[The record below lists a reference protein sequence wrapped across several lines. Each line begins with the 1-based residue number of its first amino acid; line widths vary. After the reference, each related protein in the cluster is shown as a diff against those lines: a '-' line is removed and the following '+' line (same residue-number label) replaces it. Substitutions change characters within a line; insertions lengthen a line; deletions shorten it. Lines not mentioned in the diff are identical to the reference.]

1 MIRILM
7 KFNGT
12 VVRDMETD
20 KKEITI
26 GRDPE
31 NDIQIESLAVSRVH
45 ARIVRGSNSYL
56 IEDLNST
63 NSTIVNGKKIN
74 KKYLMEN
81 DEITIGKH
89 ELFVYFKN
97 HGHKP
102 SVWKGSAI
110 DTTYKLNPKSQR

>member
-1 MIRILM
+1 MIRILL
-7 KFNGT
+7 KYNDT

-20 KKEITI
+20 KSEITI

-31 NDIQIESLAVSRVH
+31 NDIQIDSLAVSRVH
-45 ARIVRGSNSYL
+45 ARIIRGSNYYL

-63 NSTIVNGKKIN
+63 NSTFVNGKKIS

-89 ELFVYFKN
+89 DLFVYFEN

-102 SVWKGSAI
+102 SVWKGSSI
-110 DTTYKLNPKSQR
+110 DKTYKLSAAQQR

>member
-1 MIRILM
+1 MRILM

-12 VVRDMETD
+12 VVRDLETD
-20 KKEITI
+20 KNEITV

-31 NDIQIESLAVSRVH
+31 NDIQIDSLAVSRVH
-45 ARIVRGSNSYL
+45 ARIVRGPDCYF
-56 IEDLNST
+56 IEDNNST
-63 NSTIVNGKKIN
+63 NSTFVNGKKVN

-89 ELFVYFKN
+89 DLFVYFEN

-102 SVWKGSAI
+102 SVWKGSSI
-110 DTTYKLNPKSQR
+110 DTTHKLGPARH

>member
-1 MIRILM
+1 MRILM
-7 KFNGT
+7 KFNGR

-20 KKEITI
+20 KNEITI

-31 NDIQIESLAVSRVH
+31 NDIQIDSLAVSRVH
-45 ARIVRGSNSYL
+45 ARIVTGPNYYL

-63 NSTIVNGKKIN
+63 NSTFVNGKKIN

-81 DEITIGKH
+81 DEINIGKH
-89 ELFVYFKN
+89 YLFVYFEKK

-102 SVWKGSAI
+102 SGWKGGAI
-110 DTTYKLNPKSQR
+110 DKTYKLEPARQR